1 LLAWLFLSLVQVIEE
16 FELAIAVHVPQTVSS
31 VVLHWL
37 ATYLPELQVEHLL
50 HLSLL
55 RK

>member
-1 LLAWLFLSLVQVIEE
+1 LLAWLFLSLVQVTVA
-16 FELAIAVHVPQTVSS
+16 FEVAMAVHVPQVVFS

-50 HLSLL
+50 HWLFS